1 MKRSFLEWLDTF
13 KDNISDYKYYINFEK
28 VYRNV
33 EENRIELNILNS
45 LLGSNNIKQD
55 FQILIKKY
63 PEVLKCIPMLLAVR
77 NMQIPAMDEDGD
89 FIYDFK
95 NINQTVE
102 QYSEFMDKTGLFD
115 MLSNHEIS
123 NLVDFALGVETGL
136 DSNGRK
142 NRGGH
147 LMEDYIEEHLKKEKV
162 EYYKEMYLKEVESRW
177 LVDLSTL
184 SNNGKSQKR
193 FDFVV
198 KTKNMIYGIET
209 NFYTSGGS
217 KLNETARSYKMI
229 AEESK
234 NIQGFRFVW
243 FTDGKGWHSARKN
256 LEETFDVLENM
267 YNIHDVENGIMKKVF
282 I

>member
-1 MKRSFLEWLDTF
+1 MKRNFLEWLDTF

-33 EENRIELNILNS
+33 EVNRIELNILNS
-45 LLGSNNIKQD
+45 LLGSKNIKED
-55 FQILIKKY
+55 FELLIKKY
-63 PEVLKCIPMLLAVR
+63 PEVLKCIPMLIAVR
-77 NMQIPAMDEDGD
+77 SMQIPAMDEDGD

-95 NINQTVE
+95 NINQTIE

-123 NLVDFALGVETGL
+123 SLVDFALGVETGL

-147 LMEDYIEEHLKKEKV
+147 LMEDYIEECLKNEKV
-162 EYYKEMYLKEVESRW
+162 EYYKEMYLKDVESKW
-177 LVDLSTL
+177 SVDLSAL

-193 FDFVV
+193 FDFIV
-198 KTKNMIYGIET
+198 KTTDMVYGIET

-234 NIQGFRFVW
+234 NIQGFSFVW
-243 FTDGKGWHSARKN
+243 FTDGKGWYSARKN
-256 LEETFDVLENM
+256 LEETFDVLEHL
-267 YNIHDVENGIMKKVF
+267 YNINDIENGIMKELF

>member
-1 MKRSFLEWLDTF
+1 M
-13 KDNISDYKYYINFEK
+13 
-28 VYRNV
+28 
-33 EENRIELNILNS
+33 
-45 LLGSNNIKQD
+45 
-55 FQILIKKY
+55 LI
-63 PEVLKCIPMLLAVR
+63 AVR
-77 NMQIPAMDEDGD
+77 SMQIPAMDEDGD

-95 NINQTVE
+95 NINQTIE

-123 NLVDFALGVETGL
+123 SLVDFALGVETGL

-147 LMEDYIEEHLKKEKV
+147 LMEDYIEECLKNEKV
-162 EYYKEMYLKEVESRW
+162 EYYKEMYLKDVESKW
-177 LVDLSTL
+177 SVDLSAL

-193 FDFVV
+193 FDFIV
-198 KTKNMIYGIET
+198 KTTDMVYGIET

-234 NIQGFRFVW
+234 NIQGFSFVW
-243 FTDGKGWHSARKN
+243 FTDGKGWYSARKN
-256 LEETFDVLENM
+256 LEETFDVLEHL
-267 YNIHDVENGIMKKVF
+267 YNINDIENGIMKELF